1 MDRRH
6 HAEKALCEAMEKII
20 VGIIVGLT
28 IGATINRHAPVGL
41 LLLAIGLA
49 TVTLAGIATYLG
61 HLRAAEDAV
70 KGGSS

>member
-6 HAEKALCEAMEKII
+6 HAEKALCEAMEK
-20 VGIIVGLT
+20 IIVGLT

-61 HLRAAEDAV
+61 HLRAAEDAA

>member
-1 MDRRH
+1 
-6 HAEKALCEAMEKII
+6 MEK
-20 VGIIVGLT
+20 IIVGLT

-61 HLRAAEDAV
+61 HLRAAEDAA